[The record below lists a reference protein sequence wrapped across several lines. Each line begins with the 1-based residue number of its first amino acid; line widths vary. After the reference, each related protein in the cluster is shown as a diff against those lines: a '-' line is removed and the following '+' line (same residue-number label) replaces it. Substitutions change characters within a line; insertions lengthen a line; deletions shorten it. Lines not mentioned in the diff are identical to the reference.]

1 MILKNKLKLNKL
13 LSKYFINHYYMPI
26 IQFKLTDKLKKIANT
41 SIDVSDGLLADL
53 DKMINKQKLSY
64 KLDLKSIP
72 ISSNLKKVLDFKN
85 LSKINFISRGDDYQI
100 LFSASKNMT
109 RIIKK
114 ISLKSGVKITKIGT
128 IQKNNEE
135 SSIVDHNNAVIKH
148 KNKGYLHKF

>member
-1 MILKNKLKLNKL
+1 
-13 LSKYFINHYYMPI
+13 
-26 IQFKLTDKLKKIANT
+26 
-41 SIDVSDGLLADL
+41 
-53 DKMINKQKLSY
+53 
-64 KLDLKSIP
+64 
-72 ISSNLKKVLDFKN
+72 
-85 LSKINFISRGDDYQI
+85 
-100 LFSASKNMT
+100 MT